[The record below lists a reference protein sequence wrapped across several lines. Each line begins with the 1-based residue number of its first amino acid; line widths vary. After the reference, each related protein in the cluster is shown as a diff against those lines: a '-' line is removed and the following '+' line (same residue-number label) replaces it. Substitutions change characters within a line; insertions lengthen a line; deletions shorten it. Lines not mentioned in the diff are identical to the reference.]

1 LRVEFSLI
9 SVNQLLRGLLA
20 PDPEQRLSASKA
32 IKLPVFDKFRGTQIP
47 VLSPSKSMDEYDT
60 DIFDEG
66 SPVMHSIK
74 SLEGRSIVI
83 RRPMDGTSPTP
94 SAFSIRLEGGGSS
107 VMSKNKIPA
116 ISAKANAL
124 NKYVADMIQEEPALL
139 EKTPVARQRSFDYG
153 SKFSVDDRMSP
164 LQSPKKPTPLR
175 GLNLFPGGQTQPNI
189 SKQGDLVSKS
199 DHQH

>member
-1 LRVEFSLI
+1 MRVEFSLI

-20 PDPEQRLSASKA
+20 PDPDQRLSASKA

-83 RRPMDGTSPTP
+83 RRPMDGASPTP

-107 VMSKNKIPA
+107 VMSKSKKPA
-116 ISAKANAL
+116 IAAKANEL
-124 NKYVADMIQEEPALL
+124 NKYVADMIQEEPAQL
-139 EKTPVARQRSFDYG
+139 EKTPVARQQSFDYS

-164 LQSPKKPTPLR
+164 LQSPKKPMPFR
-175 GLNLFPGGQTQPNI
+175 GLNMFPGGHSQPSI
-189 SKQGDLVSKS
+189 SKQGEHLSKS
-199 DHQH
+199 EHPQ